1 MAKPNIKVKKTRSN
15 QSSKIMFW
23 VLALIF
29 VCFLALIFVVKNSGS
44 TEASA
49 INYTDQPFI
58 GDESAPVSIVEFGDY
73 KCPYCKDF
81 NKSFKPLIEKEL
93 VETGQAK
100 FYFMNYSFINVD
112 STRAAKYAET
122 VYHELGNNAY
132 WKFHNL
138 LYDKQPDDPSY
149 EQIDFY
155 TDSLLKET
163 LKEIAT
169 DEEAAKVT
177 DAVQKGSYDDEWDK
191 DMSQVKE
198 AGIESTPTILVNGK
212 KFEGQDF
219 NDLKEMVEK
228 EAKEN

>member
-1 MAKPNIKVKKTRSN
+1 MAKPNIKVKKTGSN

-122 VYHELGNNAY
+122 VYHELGNDAF

-177 DAVQKGSYDDEWDK
+177 DAVQKGAYDDEWDK